1 MHKKGKLILCL
12 KVTIVILLIFSLASC
27 SLASQMIKTYD
38 VPTHRLQWWLA
49 DINWDDNRL
58 NYSGNDVTIAIIDSG
73 VDVNHP
79 DLKHCIKK
87 HIKVSNVS
95 ENNSDNDFLH
105 GTAVS
110 GVIAGYPSNEKGVLG
125 IAPNCHIISID
136 VTDDEYGKVE
146 VSSLVEGINIAISEK
161 VDIISISIGILNDYD
176 SLHKAIETAYNEN
189 IIIVAAAGNYTDT
202 EVLYPATYEEVICA
216 GSKSKDGS
224 ILFPKNYSG
233 NNIVYLPGENIV
245 TTLPGAKY
253 GATFGTSVSAPI
265 LSGTIALML
274 EANPTV
280 TQQEI
285 YEYFSEYGT
294 IDFNVHNCIN
304 MK

>member
-1 MHKKGKLILCL
+1 MKFARKIIPIILF
-12 KVTIVILLIFSLASC
+12 IIISLLISSC
-27 SLASQMIKTYD
+27 SCNDLSNTP
-38 VPTHRLQWWLA
+38 VHRLQWWLE

-58 NYSGNDVTIAIIDSG
+58 NYSGNDVKIAIIDSG
-73 VDVNHP
+73 IDVNHP
-79 DLKHCIKK
+79 DLKHCIEKEL
-87 HIKVSNVS
+87 KVSNCS
-95 ENNSDNDFLH
+95 QTNTNENVLH
-105 GTAVS
+105 GTAVA
-110 GVIAGYPSNEKGVLG
+110 GIIASYPSNDKGILG
-125 IAPNCHIISID
+125 IAPDSRIVSID
-136 VTDDEYGKVE
+136 VTDDENGKVD
-146 VSSLVEGINIAISEK
+146 VNSLIEGIKLAIDEK
-161 VDIISISIGILNDYD
+161 VDIISISVGLLDEND

-274 EANPTV
+274 EANPTIS
-280 TQQEI
+280 QQEI
-285 YEYFSEYGT
+285 YEYFSEYGA